1 MSFFGAKPTLKPAVN
16 ESTAQDV
23 EVPNGPT
30 DSISAISFS
39 PSADL
44 LAVSSWD
51 NQIRIYEIGQS
62 INGKAAYSHEAPVLD
77 VCWSRDGTKV
87 LSGGV
92 DNTAR
97 LFDLQTGTASQVAQH
112 QAPIRCVRWI
122 DMQNGL
128 LATGSWD
135 KTIKYW
141 DLRTPNPVASVSLEE
156 RCYAMDVCGSLL
168 VVGTAERKIQIYNL
182 QNPTAQ
188 YGPTIDSPLKFQTR
202 SIACFPDQTGYAV
215 GSIEGRVA
223 IQYIDE
229 VRAKS
234 ENFSFKC
241 HRANE
246 PKVGQPKDDSKAQL
260 FAVNAVS
267 FHPIHGTFSTAGS
280 DGTISFWDK
289 TNKTRLKK
297 GKVDQIMPITST
309 AFNNTNGSMIFA
321 YAVSYDWAHG
331 FKGNSQSHA
340 NMIKLH
346 ICKDDEIKKRPKA

>member
-135 KTIKYW
+135 KTIKVSLLLSVPILERRPLSPVLGSPYTKSSGLCLARRALLCHGCLW
-141 DLRTPNPVASVSLEE
+141 VAS
-156 RCYAMDVCGSLL
+156 RCRNCRTQDPDLQSTKSYSPVWP
-168 VVGTAERKIQIYNL
+168 YNR
-182 QNPTAQ
+182 Q
-188 YGPTIDSPLKFQTR
+188 SF
-202 SIACFPDQTGYAV
+202 
-215 GSIEGRVA
+215 
-223 IQYIDE
+223 E
-229 VRAKS
+229 VP
-234 ENFSFKC
+234 N
-241 HRANE
+241 
-246 PKVGQPKDDSKAQL
+246 
-260 FAVNAVS
+260 
-267 FHPIHGTFSTAGS
+267 
-280 DGTISFWDK
+280 
-289 TNKTRLKK
+289 
-297 GKVDQIMPITST
+297 
-309 AFNNTNGSMIFA
+309 
-321 YAVSYDWAHG
+321 
-331 FKGNSQSHA
+331 
-340 NMIKLH
+340 
-346 ICKDDEIKKRPKA
+346 